1 MLKNDNKDEYISR
14 ITEMNT
20 KIDLTQEILQKQKEE
35 LSICIKEY
43 ADKFAQF
50 KPGTKVKVTTPAH
63 KVYALFT
70 NAYEMIPKET
80 RYGFVDHNEVLEDL
94 SIKPVLF
101 MCKKDGTRSKKRLYY
116 SCRDILEKA

>member
-63 KVYALFT
+63 RAYVLFL
-70 NAYEMIPKET
+70 NVYEMIPEET

-101 MCKKDGTRSKKRLYY
+101 KCKKDGTRSKKRLYY
-116 SCRDILEKA
+116 SRGDILEKA